1 MIKSK
6 PWNIQPNNT
15 KTIQFVISTYLFKYN
30 NTYYLPTINKQ
41 KKNNKKKTNTS
52 AY

>member
-30 NTYYLPTINKQ
+30 NNYYLPTR
-41 KKNNKKKTNTS
+41 KKKK
-52 AY
+52 Y